1 MVSVLLAKIIL
12 RFKQRAGPLRQV
24 GCPTRTSVAQR
35 KQIEGECR
43 VRVEA
48 IHREEA
54 RPYRDSCRRMLKS
67 LRKMRFFDKAA
78 LFSRRDADN
87 MTAISVGIQRP
98 RRFIKRFARLGVV
111 CTAWC

>member
-35 KQIEGECR
+35 KQIEGACR

-67 LRKMRFFDKAA
+67 LRKMRFFGRA
-78 LFSRRDADN
+78 
-87 MTAISVGIQRP
+87 VVVQQ
-98 RRFIKRFARLGVV
+98 KRCG
-111 CTAWC
+111 